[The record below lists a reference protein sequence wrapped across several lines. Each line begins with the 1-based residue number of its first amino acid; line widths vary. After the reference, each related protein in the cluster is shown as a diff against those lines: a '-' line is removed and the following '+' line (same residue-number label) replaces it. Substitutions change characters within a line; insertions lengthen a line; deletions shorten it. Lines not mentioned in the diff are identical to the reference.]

1 MSPAPGA
8 VGPEGDDGAD
18 EGACDDD
25 GVDEGP
31 GVADADDE
39 DAPDEGADDG
49 VPDSV
54 DGGCVL
60 EGPLDDAEVD
70 GSGAPGGSGVPAP
83 PLHPATRP
91 AHSTIATTLLCRLTP
106 APR

>member
-1 MSPAPGA
+1 MSPAPGP
-8 VGPEGDDGAD
+8 VGPEEDDGAG

-25 GVDEGP
+25 GAGEGP
-31 GVADADDE
+31 GVADDDSV
-39 DAPDEGADDG
+39 PGEGADDG

-60 EGPLDDAEVD
+60 EGPLDDDAEVD
-70 GSGAPGGSGVPAP
+70 GSGVAGESGVPAS

-91 AHSTIATTLLCRLTP
+91 AHSAITTALLCRLTP